1 MPNLW
6 AGINIFIVVC
16 IIVAATVVSLIV
28 DGFEVFVGVSIS
40 TWVFAGLLLVYA
52 ASELLSDLKNMEK
65 KPVFYSPWV
74 FPVYIYNP
82 KKNDV
87 ESKNGPAIALVCG
100 FLVLITW
107 SVIAS
112 VWIYPHNVGVSLS
125 ILFEHVLVICLFHL
139 LQASSLQL

>member
-6 AGINIFIVVC
+6 AGINILIVVC

-28 DGFEVFVGVSIS
+28 EGFEVFVGVSIS